1 MEKILYLHAGA
12 EMYGA
17 DKVLLDLV
25 TNIDKNKFY
34 PIVILPN
41 DGVLVT
47 ALKEKGIDVRIVNYP
62 ILRRKFLNIIGMTT
76 YSFNFFRYSLKLL
89 KIIKKEKISILHV
102 NTTAVLEGV
111 FLKSFSKIKLVWHV
125 HEIIVSPN
133 LMFKLTSKLL
143 SKFSDK
149 VITVSEAVKNH
160 LLSSGFFE
168 NKKELISVIYNGV
181 DSSIFNPQVDGA
193 EFKKKNGIP
202 NDKLVI
208 GMIGRINRWKGQKDF
223 LSSVSTV
230 LANHSDTVAVLVGGV
245 FEGEE
250 WREEELKSMI
260 SLDPNKDRIFQI
272 SFTKESNKVHK
283 SFDIFVL
290 PSINPDPLPTVVLEA
305 MATGKPIVGYN
316 HGGITEMVSEGY
328 NGILVEPRNTE
339 ELARQI
345 ENLIA
350 DKKLRKQFGE
360 DSLIRQST
368 FFSLNSYVHNF
379 EEVYNNIID

>member
-25 TNIDKNKFY
+25 TNLDKNKY
-34 PIVILPN
+34 CPIVILPN
-41 DGVLVT
+41 DGILVT
-47 ALKEKGIDVRIVNYP
+47 ALKEQGIDVRVINYP
-62 ILRRKFLNIIGMTT
+62 VLRRKFLNFVGMSS
-76 YSFNFFRYSLKLL
+76 YSFNFFKYSLKLL
-89 KIIKKEKISILHV
+89 KIIKDEKIAILHV

-111 FLKSFSKIKLVWHV
+111 FLKMFSKIKLVWHV

-133 LMFKLTSKLL
+133 VMFKLTSKLL

-149 VITVSEAVKNH
+149 VITVSEAVKTH

-168 NKKELISVIYNGV
+168 NKKELITVIYNGV
-181 DSSIFNPQVDGA
+181 DSRVFNLQVDSN
-193 EFKKKNGIP
+193 EFKKKNDIP

-223 LSSVSTV
+223 ISSISTV
-230 LANHSDTVAVLVGGV
+230 LANHSNTVAVLVGGV

-250 WREEELKSMI
+250 WREEELKAMI

-272 SFTKESNKVHK
+272 SFTKEINKAHK

-316 HGGITEMVSEGY
+316 HGGITEMVKVGY
-328 NGILVEPRNTE
+328 NGILVEPRNIE
-339 ELARQI
+339 ELSI
-345 ENLIA
+345 EIEKLII
-350 DKKLRKQFGE
+350 DKKLRNQFGE
-360 DSLIRQST
+360 NSLNRQAN